1 MNGLGIERKRAG
13 LTQRLAS
20 KKSGIP
26 LSTIRRWEQGVNEPD
41 VASIIKLADL
51 YGCTTDALLG
61 SPFAPSA
68 LSLEYD
74 GRDSR
79 LASII
84 EAYDGMDEDGRQ
96 RLAEYADM
104 LRPRYA
110 GETAEVRVGKTA

>member
-13 LTQRLAS
+13 MTQRVAS
-20 KKSGIP
+20 ERSGIP

-68 LSLEYD
+68 PSLEYD
-74 GRDSR
+74 GRDDR

-84 EAYDGMDEDGRQ
+84 DAYNVMDEDGRQ

-104 LRPRYA
+104 LLPRYT
-110 GETAEVRVGKTA
+110 GETAEACVERTA